1 MDILVEDQGGTLW
14 VAALEKGRLEGIE
27 IDPVAEQVRWGSV
40 YRARVSRVDAALDA
54 AFLDLDGENEA
65 ILYAADVRIEGRAAK
80 GGKGRAKDPGGHKAI
95 GKLLQPGQMIAVQAK
110 TGVVPRGALADPDDD
125 LPGPSAPHKITRAS
139 MDITLAGRYLI
150 YAPMEQENRISSRIR
165 DKKHRAQLQD
175 MLHALEDVHGCILR
189 AAALSLQ
196 TDVLLREARI
206 LRATWDQLHRHLEG
220 ETPQLVM
227 RGPDAFH
234 RLLSDHAADKI
245 GEISVHGAGAM
256 EHALDWCG
264 VYAPDLVTRVE
275 PVEDIGA
282 PEELSLLVMRDVLD
296 QVEALLRPYVLL
308 PGGGSVILQE
318 TAALT
323 AVDVNAAADRGS
335 KLSVNLEAAA
345 EIARQIRLRNIG
357 GIIIVDFLKSRTG
370 ADRTALEAALVHAFD
385 SDACTVQVH
394 GLTAL
399 GLLEITR
406 ARRTPPLR
414 DRLEA
419 IFGV

>member
-27 IDPVAEQVRWGSV
+27 IDPLSERVRWGSV
-40 YRARVSRVDAALDA
+40 YRARVSRIDAALDA
-54 AFLDLDGENEA
+54 AFLDLDGENDA
-65 ILYAADVRIEGRAAK
+65 ILYAADVRIEGRPAK
-80 GGKGRAKDPGGHKAI
+80 GGKGRTKEPGGHKAI

-110 TGVVPRGALADPDDD
+110 TGYLPRGALADQEDI
-125 LPGPSAPHKITRAS
+125 PSEQKITRVS
-139 MDITLAGRYLI
+139 MDVTLAGRYLI
-150 YAPMEQENRISSRIR
+150 YAPMEQDNRISSRIR
-165 DKKHRAQLQD
+165 DKKARAQLQD

-189 AAALSLQ
+189 ASALSLQ
-196 TDVLLREARI
+196 TDVLRREARI
-206 LRATWDQLHRHLEG
+206 LRATWEQLHKHLEG
-220 ETPQLVM
+220 DTPQLVM

-245 GEISVHGAGAM
+245 GEISVHGDDVL
-256 EHALDWCG
+256 EHALDWCE

-275 PVEDIGA
+275 PIETLGSSDDLALFVT
-282 PEELSLLVMRDVLD
+282 RDVLD
-296 QVEALLRPYVLL
+296 QVETLLRPYILL

-323 AVDVNAAADRGS
+323 AVDVNAASDRGS
-335 KLSVNLEAAA
+335 KLGVNLEAAA

-357 GIIIVDFLKSRTG
+357 GIIIIDFLKSKTG
-370 ADRTALEAALVHAFD
+370 ADKAALEKALIHAFD
-385 SDACTVQVH
+385 SDPCTVQVH

-414 DRLEA
+414 ERLEA
-419 IFGV
+419 IFDS